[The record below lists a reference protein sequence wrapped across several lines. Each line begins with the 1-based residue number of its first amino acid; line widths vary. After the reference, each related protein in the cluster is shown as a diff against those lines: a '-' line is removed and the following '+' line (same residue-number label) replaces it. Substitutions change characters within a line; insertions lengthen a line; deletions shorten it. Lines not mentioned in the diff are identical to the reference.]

1 MNNCIFIGRLTAEPE
16 IRMTTQGIM
25 VARFT
30 LAVDRRMSKEN
41 KATDFFDIEAWRGS
55 AEFAE
60 KYFRKGM
67 RVAVQ
72 WEMRTRTYT
81 DKEGIKRK
89 AYTLT
94 AENLEFADGRKGAG
108 ADSQIPDTDGG
119 FANYGG
125 ESPFM

>member
-16 IRMTTQGIM
+16 IRMTTQGIP

-41 KATDFFDIEAWRGS
+41 RTADFFDIEAWRGS

-60 KYFRKGM
+60 KYFHKGM

-72 WEMRTRTYT
+72 GEMRTRTYT

-89 AYTLT
+89 AYTLA
-94 AENLEFADGRKGAG
+94 AENLEFADGRKEAG

-125 ESPFM
+125 ETPFM